1 MITRASFSI
10 AGANSRTLAMIVA
23 LTPPALATGAG
34 VVEATARERGED
46 EAAVVVRKKQSQ
58 RLA

>member
-34 VVEATARERGED
+34 VVEETARERGED
-46 EAAVVVRKKQSQ
+46 ETALVVYQKYPQ